1 MTTPME
7 AINKMSGKKIYVYY
21 QNFDDEDVV
30 FDISDYVQGFKETF
44 KHSSV
49 GDAYVGGGYQAVDID
64 MVNESKMFDT
74 YEEFEEY
81 YKDILYTIERYK
93 IKCQI
98 KYNGRVLSNIEELRD
113 IYGYNK
119 RSNK

>member
-21 QNFDDEDVV
+21 QNFNDEDIV

-64 MVNESKMFDT
+64 MVDESKMFDT

-81 YKDILYTIERYK
+81 YKDILYSIERYK